1 MLFKA
6 ERMTDLSV
14 DLCGLKL
21 RNPTMLAAGVLDETG
36 RSMAAIASA
45 GAGAIVT
52 KSIGMTAR
60 PGHPNPCVVE
70 LPYGLL
76 NAMGLPNSGAEAF
89 GNELRDAKTG
99 NVPIIASVFG
109 SSEDEYAELCRLMAR
124 SGADAIELNLSCP
137 HAKGYGAEIG
147 SDPDAVQTICR
158 EVKKGLGIPVLAKL
172 TPNTSSIAD
181 LARAAEQGGADGVVA
196 INTLK
201 GMTIS
206 PEARMPIL
214 ANGIGGLSGPAIR
227 PVGVRCVYEIF
238 EAVKVPV
245 IGVGG
250 VSNAKDALEYIM
262 AGASA
267 VQIGTA
273 VWSEGPEVF
282 TKVTNGLIKF
292 MAENGFNTVK
302 EMVGIAHGSR
312 R

>member
-14 DLCGLKL
+14 DLCGLRL

-36 RSMAAIASA
+36 RSMAAVARA

-52 KSIGMTAR
+52 KSIGRTAR
-60 PGHPNPCVVE
+60 QGHPNPCVVE
-70 LPYGLL
+70 LPCGLL
-76 NAMGLPNSGAEAF
+76 NAMGLPNPGAEAF
-89 GNELRDAKTG
+89 SNEFRDAKTG

-109 SSEDEYAELCRLMAR
+109 STEDEYAELCRSMAR
-124 SGADAIELNLSCP
+124 SGADAVELNLSCP

-147 SDPDAVQTICR
+147 SDPDVVQAICR
-158 EVKKGLGIPVLAKL
+158 KSKKGLGVPMLAKL

-181 LARAAEQGGADGVVA
+181 LARAAEKGGADGVVA

-201 GMTIS
+201 GMVIS

-214 ANGIGGLSGPAIR
+214 ANGVGGLSGPAVR

-245 IGVGG
+245 VGVGG

-282 TKVTNGLIKF
+282 AKVTSGLIKF

-302 EMVGIAHGSR
+302 EMVGVAHGSR